1 MKRIDLKNKIENY
14 IQEINTFKKEDNN
27 NVVLILK
34 NCLNDFM
41 NLEDIEFRNEIDSKN
56 FIKSRELIKIETMNV
71 IKNIEENNKPFLSN
85 NFFQAKTSLSIIIDC
100 LNVQSV

>member
-14 IQEINTFKKEDNN
+14 IQEINTFKTEDNY

-56 FIKSRELIKIETMNV
+56 FIKSRNLIKIETMNV